1 MNHLAPARPAT
12 ADTLPR
18 PAQARLWRRSGPVAL
33 WLFAVVP
40 FGLAL
45 FTAVR
50 APKMHVLLD
59 YWHVLAK
66 ITDDNGDLLFGQVFT
81 YHLDQPFVLPSL
93 MFWADAAWFGGDN
106 RVLTILTV
114 LLTAGIV
121 ACLYSMLPDSLS
133 TTTKT
138 VVVAGFSWLLFTS
151 HAAELWLQ
159 GTNGISW
166 IPAVFFCVLAI
177 ACAHRGRSWTAGI
190 SAALGCLS
198 FGAALPIWFVLALI
212 AWLRKDSRLRVLIP
226 GVTGVLVVTAWFLT
240 KPSGQH
246 SLATSAFDPDGRLSV
261 LAAALG
267 GLWSADIAVV
277 AVIAGGI
284 TIAALVY
291 LAREASPRV
300 SGWIALA
307 TYAILLAGMLALG
320 RTTDQVPGGN
330 VGLISRY
337 AVIGALA
344 TSALLALAAINRP
357 QWPLRELLIGTA
369 AAALVTHAIGGAKA
383 ERVRHDYAPLSL
395 AAIALRVDAP
405 TVLDTLHIQR
415 AAAPA
420 ARSLGA
426 YPFNDTFTLGCGGP
440 ELGTHLSTPAPLP
453 HGTEPGNT
461 RGETSMPPAGDTVL
475 SGWATIG
482 GTRADCV
489 LVVDQN
495 NVVVGGGLIGL
506 PSSAARTKTPA
517 PEGMA
522 WQAVAPAG
530 TAIGGII
537 AVKAGTLYRL
547 QPQE

>member
-1 MNHLAPARPAT
+1 MP
-12 ADTLPR
+12 D
-18 PAQARLWRRSGPVAL
+18 RLWRRAGPVAL
-33 WLFAVVP
+33 WLFAAVP

-66 ITDDNGDLLFGQVFT
+66 ITDDDGGLLFGQLFT

-93 MFWADAAWFGGDN
+93 LFWADAAWFGGDN
-106 RVLTILTV
+106 RILTILTV
-114 LLTAGIV
+114 LLVAGIV
-121 ACLYSMLPDSLS
+121 AALHSMLPVSLS
-133 TTTKT
+133 TTKKS

-177 ACAHRGRSWTAGI
+177 ACAHRGLTWVAGI
-190 SAALGCLS
+190 AAVLGCLS

-212 AWLRKDSRLRVLIP
+212 AWLRKDCRLRVALP
-226 GVTGVLVVTAWFLT
+226 GMIGIVVVVTWFLT
-240 KPSGQH
+240 KPSGQQ

-284 TIAALVY
+284 TVAALVY
-291 LAREASPRV
+291 LAREVTPRV

-307 TYAILLAGMLALG
+307 TYAIVLAGMLAMG
-320 RTTDQVPGGN
+320 RTTDQLPGGN
-330 VGLISRY
+330 VGLVSRY
-337 AVIGALA
+337 VVIGALV
-344 TSALLALAAINRP
+344 TSALLALMAINRP
-357 QWPLRELLIGTA
+357 QWPLRHLLIATMTV
-369 AAALVTHAIGGAKA
+369 ALLTHAIGGAKA
-383 ERVRHDYAPLSL
+383 DRVRNDYGPLNL
-395 AAIALRVDAP
+395 AAVALRVDAP
-405 TVLDTLHIQR
+405 TVLDALRIQR

-440 ELGTHLSTPAPLP
+440 ELGSQISTPAPLP
-453 HGTEPGNT
+453 RGTEPGNT
-461 RGETSMPPAGDTVL
+461 RGETGTPLTGDTLL

-489 LVVDQN
+489 LVVDHN
-495 NVVVGGGLIGL
+495 DVVIGSGLIGL
-506 PSSAARTKTPA
+506 PSSAAKTKEPA

-522 WQAVAPAG
+522 WQAVAPPG
-530 TAIGGII
+530 TAIGGVI
-537 AVKAGTLYRL
+537 AVKEGKLYKIHASAS
-547 QPQE
+547 